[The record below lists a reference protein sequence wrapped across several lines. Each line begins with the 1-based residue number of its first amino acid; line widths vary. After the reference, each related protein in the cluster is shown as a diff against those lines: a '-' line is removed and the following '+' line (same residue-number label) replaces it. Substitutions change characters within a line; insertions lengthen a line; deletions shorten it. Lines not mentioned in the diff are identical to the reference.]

1 MATSALNGDIVD
13 IYTTFQFVGNVCL
26 HLLEIL
32 QTNVQ
37 IEAHIHNNIVSNCQD
52 RCHRWID
59 QTGSRHRCFI
69 RDASLSLLSPL
80 GASDARNQCQAL
92 SLSDLIQSETQ
103 SCDNRIQTCCCFN
116 CENIL
121 GWGKVSVDID
131 IVITVPASRPH
142 PQ

>member
-52 RCHRWID
+52 CCHLWID

-69 RDASLSLLSPL
+69 SDASLVTNLPL
-80 GASDARNQCQAL
+80 RASDARYLCQAP
-92 SLSDLIQSETQ
+92 LI
-103 SCDNRIQTCCCFN
+103 I
-116 CENIL
+116 
-121 GWGKVSVDID
+121 
-131 IVITVPASRPH
+131 
-142 PQ
+142 

>member
-52 RCHRWID
+52 CCHRWID

-69 RDASLSLLSPL
+69 RDASLLSPRGPL
-80 GASDARNQCQAL
+80 MPEISARLL

>member
-37 IEAHIHNNIVSNCQD
+37 TEAHIHNNIVSNCQD
-52 RCHRWID
+52 CCHPWID

-69 RDASLSLLSPL
+69 SDASLVTNLPL
-80 GASDARNQCQAL
+80 RASDARYLCQAP
-92 SLSDLIQSETQ
+92 LI
-103 SCDNRIQTCCCFN
+103 I
-116 CENIL
+116 
-121 GWGKVSVDID
+121 
-131 IVITVPASRPH
+131 
-142 PQ
+142 